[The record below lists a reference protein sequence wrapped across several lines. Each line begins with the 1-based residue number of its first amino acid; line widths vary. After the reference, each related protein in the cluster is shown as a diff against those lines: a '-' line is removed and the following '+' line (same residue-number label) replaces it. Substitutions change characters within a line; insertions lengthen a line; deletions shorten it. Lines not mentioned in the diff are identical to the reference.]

1 MFKTI
6 RHSLLVLIVSAG
18 PALAQDELPHDAPT
32 AGQGTEFTGTEC
44 AEFQK
49 IYSASKERGNRT
61 VQWVLRNLDTGR
73 VIDQSSDPK
82 QRLFGASTSKIF
94 VAAAL
99 LDAQDGALNEEQ
111 TKLMDVM
118 IMHSSNKAWRAL
130 QTQLG
135 SIDPVKCGGL
145 DPWAC
150 GQKRVLEFTQ
160 RMGYG
165 STRGFT
171 GDVLRGNLGPLFRGL
186 VGQDLIPN
194 TDNVHGNELT
204 AQETTQF
211 LQDMYDRKF
220 PGAEKLWEF
229 MQRCRTG
236 KKKGDKYMPSRILVG
251 GKTGTYPGGTR
262 LGQTYVEGKE
272 VFVGMFNHAMFFKG
286 EDGIQYGLTI
296 LANAKSPETVALLT
310 GGLIRNYAGIKDGA
324 TCPIKLER

>member
-6 RHSLLVLIVSAG
+6 RRSFLVLIVSMT
-18 PALAQDELPHDAPT
+18 ALALPKDELPHDALTP
-32 AGQGTEFTGTEC
+32 GLGTPFTETEC
-44 AEFQK
+44 SEFQK
-49 IYSASKERGNRT
+49 IYSASKERGNKT
-61 VQWVLRNLDTGR
+61 VQWVLRDLDAGR
-73 VIDQSSDPK
+73 VIDQSSNPD
-82 QRLFGASTSKIF
+82 QRMFGASTSKIF

-99 LDAQDGALNEEQ
+99 LDAQNGELNENQ

-118 IMHSSNKAWRAL
+118 IMYSSNKAWRAL
-130 QTQLG
+130 QTELG
-135 SIDPVKCGGL
+135 STDPKKCAGL

-171 GDVLRGNLGPLFRGL
+171 GDVARGSLGMAFGRL
-186 VGQDLIPN
+186 VGQDLIPDS
-194 TDNVHGNELT
+194 DNVHGNELT
-204 AQETTQF
+204 ARETTQF
-211 LQDMYDRKF
+211 LQDTYNRKY
-220 PGAEKLWEF
+220 PGAEKLWAF

-236 KKKGDKYMPSRILVG
+236 KKKGDKYMPAHILVG

-286 EDGIQYGLTI
+286 EDGVQYGLTI
-296 LANAKSPETVALLT
+296 LTNTKTPETIAILT
-310 GGLIRNYAGIKDGA
+310 GGLARNYAGITEGT
-324 TCPIKLER
+324 TCPISTK